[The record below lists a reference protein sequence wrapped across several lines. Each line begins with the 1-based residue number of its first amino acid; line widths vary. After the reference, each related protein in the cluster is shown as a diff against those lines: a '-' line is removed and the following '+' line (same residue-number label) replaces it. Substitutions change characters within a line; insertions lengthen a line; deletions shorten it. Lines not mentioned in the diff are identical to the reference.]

1 MFGPTWRTSAR
12 EHDVSVERDVAFPLG
27 DGVELV
33 GDLWRP
39 VTDDRVP
46 VIAGF
51 HPYNNEFQTAP
62 VTPEGFSLQRG
73 WMEAGDPAFFA
84 RRGYAHAVVNVRGT
98 GKSGGLFQAM
108 GPQESLDVAEAVTR
122 LAREPWSNGKVG
134 LFGVSYFSWLHLQ
147 VAMHC
152 PEGLAALFAPYGATD
167 FYRDFLYHGGILSYR
182 FLLGWKDKLDGVRYE
197 SWTLRRYGEER
208 FAELI
213 EEALADEEVAAVP
226 GLAACVHATR
236 GADAVVGDVVLN
248 RLDGEFWAER
258 RLDYRRTTLP
268 AYLGACWGLDGLH
281 LPAAFRSF
289 ERWEGPRRLLV
300 GPDVYL
306 DRPLFQL
313 HHEAVRWFDHFLKG
327 NDTGMLDEPPVQ
339 LFVGGTGRW
348 KHTTAWPLPETR
360 FTEFYLHA
368 SGTLCERE
376 PGPADSASSYE
387 DSPFGRG
394 RVRFVTPPLVEET
407 ELLGPA
413 MLELYCSSTDTE
425 LLLFTSL
432 HALDVEGRE
441 RELARAWLRASHR
454 RTDDESTPWA
464 PHHPHDRV
472 EPVPPGEVLR
482 CELGFC
488 GMSVRLAPGERLAL
502 RIASSDEEEAPPD
515 PLRVTVLGHLS
526 RQRASVV
533 TLRHGPAFPSV
544 LVLPVTEGNVLG
556 TFLSGGVLPGKL
568 GPIPTAKIARIKV
581 AGSGA
586 GDGRVRSGTEEARS

>member
-1 MFGPTWRTSAR
+1 MTFGPTWRTSPR
-12 EHDVSVERDVAFPLG
+12 EHEVTVERDVAIPVG

-39 VTDDRVP
+39 DTDVPVP

-73 WMEAGDPAFFA
+73 WMEAGDPTFFA

-108 GPQESLDVAEAVTR
+108 GPQESLDVAGAVAH
-122 LAREPWSNGKVG
+122 LAGAPWSNGKVG

-147 VAMHC
+147 AAMHC
-152 PEGLAALFAPYGATD
+152 PEGLATVFAPFGATD

-208 FAELI
+208 FAELVD
-213 EEALADEEVAAVP
+213 EALADEEIAAVP
-226 GLAACVHATR
+226 ALAACVRTTR

-248 RLDGEFWAER
+248 RFDGEFWTER
-258 RLDYRRTTLP
+258 RLDYRRTTVP

-289 ERWEGPRRLLV
+289 ERWKGPRRLMV

-313 HHEAVRWFDHFLKG
+313 HHEALRWFDHFLKG
-327 NDTGMLDEPPVQ
+327 NDTGMLDEPPAQ
-339 LFVGGTGRW
+339 LFVSRTGRW
-348 KHTTAWPLPETR
+348 KPTTAWPLPETR
-360 FTEFYLHA
+360 FTPFHLHA
-368 SGTLCERE
+368 GGTLSERE
-376 PGPADSASSYE
+376 PGPGETTTTYE

-394 RVRFVTPPLVEET
+394 FVRFCTPSMVEET

-413 MLELYCSSTDTE
+413 VLLLHCSSTDTE
-425 LLLFTSL
+425 LLLVASL
-432 HALDVEGRE
+432 QVVGVDGDE
-441 RELARAWLRASHR
+441 REVARTWLRGSHR
-454 RTDDESTPWA
+454 RTDAASLPWS
-464 PHHPHDRV
+464 PHHPHDRS
-472 EPVPPGEVLR
+472 EPVVPGEAAR
-482 CELGFC
+482 YELGFC
-488 GMSVRLAPGERLAL
+488 GLGVRLVPGERLAL
-502 RIASSDEEEAPPD
+502 RLASSDEEEAPPD
-515 PLRVTVLGHLS
+515 PLRVTVLGHVA

-533 TLRHGPAFPSV
+533 SIHHGPSRPSA

-556 TFLSGGVLPGKL
+556 TFLSGGVLLGKL

-581 AGSGA
+581 SDHPSTG
-586 GDGRVRSGTEEARS
+586 GTSNE